1 MATQVETRLPGNPLA
16 KVEEHGKVVHGEP
29 EEEEGGR
36 GDGARRQTG
45 VGGQGSSSSS
55 SSSSSGGGCLG
66 QGGTPVTES
75 SKQASEEGRGGCDSD
90 DKLDE
95 ESARSC
101 NRKDFTEA
109 PPPKVN
115 PWTRKMNAVTVVS
128 VNGQTHHGLYTSIRV
143 LFLSAVTVYVVVSPR
158 PGVLAGDGR
167 REGGHFIARFIQNSR
182 RRVRA

>member
-29 EEEEGGR
+29 DEEEGGL

-45 VGGQGSSSSS
+45 VGGQGTSSSSS
-55 SSSSSGGGCLG
+55 SSGGGGCLG

-90 DKLDE
+90 DKPDE

-101 NRKDFTEA
+101 NRKEFTEA

-143 LFLSAVTVYVVVSPR
+143 FFVGCHCLCRFFPPSRCA
-158 PGVLAGDGR
+158 R
-167 REGGHFIARFIQNSR
+167 RRWPQGGGAFIAQFIQNSGH
-182 RRVRA
+182 RVRA

>member
-45 VGGQGSSSSS
+45 VGGQGSSSS
-55 SSSSSGGGCLG
+55 GGGCLG

-75 SKQASEEGRGGCDSD
+75 SKQASEEDRGGCDSD

-95 ESARSC
+95 ESARGC
-101 NRKDFTEA
+101 NRKEFTEA

-143 LFLSAVTVYVVVSPR
+143 VFLSAVTVYVAVSPR

-167 REGGHFIARFIQNSR
+167 KGGGEGGRHFIARFIQNSR
-182 RRVRA
+182 HRVRA